1 MTPDRTIEMILFDL
15 DETLY
20 PRNAGLIQAIGRRIN
35 AYMQERMGMTP
46 PLAARLRQK
55 YYEEYGTSL
64 RGLQIHHD
72 IDPEDY
78 VEFVHDVP
86 LADYIDA
93 DPALQAM
100 LREIDVRKVIFTN
113 ATTEHARKVTR
124 ILGVEQFFERVI
136 DVRSNDFVGKPYIA
150 AYQHAVELLGVPP
163 ECCLLV
169 EDSVRN
175 LRPGKQLGMATVLV
189 GDQKPTEGI
198 VDFHCDDVLGVAEIV
213 ARLDDHNQ

>member
-1 MTPDRTIEMILFDL
+1 MSDRAIEMILFDL

-20 PRNAGLIQAIGRRIN
+20 PRNAGLIQAIGRRIH

-55 YYEEYGTSL
+55 YYQEYGTSL

-78 VEFVHDVP
+78 VAFVHDVP
-86 LADYIDA
+86 LTDYIDPN
-93 DPALQAM
+93 PALQAM
-100 LREIDVRKVIFTN
+100 LREIDARKAIFTN
-113 ATTEHARKVTR
+113 ATEEHARNVTR

-136 DVRSNDFVGKPYIA
+136 DVRANDFVGKPYIEAYRHA
-150 AYQHAVELLGVPP
+150 ADLIGVPP
-163 ECCLLV
+163 QRCLLV

-175 LRPGKQLGMATVLV
+175 LGPGKQLGMVTVLV
-189 GDQKPTEGI
+189 GEQEPAKGF
-198 VDFHCDDVLGVAEIV
+198 VDFHSEDVLGLAEIV
-213 ARLDDHNQ
+213 TRLDAHIQ